1 MLNNKL
7 NKYFWDSSSESFSEE
22 FQLRRIIEY
31 ASFPDLIQTPFDLVR
46 RNINKIDFSM
56 LRTNKSRIEL
66 INVLKHYLVKSNSW
80 EEAIKD
86 YVNDCLSQAH
96 ILEN

>member
-1 MLNNKL
+1 MQNNKL
-7 NKYFWDSSSESFSEE
+7 NKYFWDGSRESFSEE

-46 RNINKIDFSM
+46 RNINKIDLSV

-66 INVLKHYLVKSNSW
+66 INVLKQYIAESNSW
-80 EEAIKD
+80 EDAIKK
-86 YVNDCLSQAH
+86 YVDNCFN
-96 ILEN
+96 ERE